1 MVIPGP
7 RSGLQVGLTAL
18 VISFAAM
25 AVFGASRV
33 ATDSAA
39 QDEIAAPPNK
49 AAMEKFMA
57 RKLAVAQRTLEGV
70 AREDFEL
77 IRNTTAEMIELSRHA
92 VWERM
97 ASPRFVQD
105 TVDFVSAAEFLQRM
119 AEAKDPE
126 GTSLGFMRLTM
137 TCTNCHSHV
146 RTSTVALLDEGPEG
160 SRGNLIA
167 VTLSHPTDWHKSL

>member
-1 MVIPGP
+1 MVIPGS
-7 RSGLQVGLTAL
+7 RFGLQVSLTVLL
-18 VISFAAM
+18 VSFAAI
-25 AVFGASRV
+25 AVFGASRA

-39 QDEIAAPPNK
+39 QDEIAAPANK
-49 AAMEKFMA
+49 DAMEKFMA
-57 RKLAVAQRTLEGV
+57 RKLAAAQRTLAGV

-77 IRNTTAEMIELSRHA
+77 IRTTTTEMIELSRHEA
-92 VWERM
+92 WERM

-146 RTSTVALLDEGPEG
+146 RTSSVALLDDGPRR
-160 SRGNLIA
+160 SR
-167 VTLSHPTDWHKSL
+167 